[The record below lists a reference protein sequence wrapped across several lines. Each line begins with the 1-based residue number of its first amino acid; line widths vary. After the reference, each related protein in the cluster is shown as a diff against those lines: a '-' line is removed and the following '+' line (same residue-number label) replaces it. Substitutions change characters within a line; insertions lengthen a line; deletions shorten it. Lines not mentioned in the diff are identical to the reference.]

1 MWAHFCRKFYEK
13 QDKLIEGYEEVQ
25 RENVDDKR
33 QRSKE
38 LRDKTTLYAKIS
50 FVANVVSMSTDVKP
64 IYRTEPPCMYKAPRQ
79 SYSFYGQY
87 WLFITNKQLY
97 IINNQYMNTLQ
108 SYLFPLFSLRL
119 LFYFYPII
127 YLCLEN

>member
-25 RENVDDKR
+25 RENSDDKQ

-50 FVANVVSMSTDVKP
+50 FVANVVSMSTDDKP
-64 IYRTEPPCMYKAPRQ
+64 IYRTEPPCTRH
-79 SYSFYGQY
+79 
-87 WLFITNKQLY
+87 LDNFIHLWQIL
-97 IINNQYMNTLQ
+97 IV
-108 SYLFPLFSLRL
+108 
-119 LFYFYPII
+119 
-127 YLCLEN
+127 